1 MSEDL
6 GKVSIELTLDGPRTE
21 KLLESVLASASP
33 LAKQT
38 IADRVIMQVVESV
51 DLEKVA
57 LGGVTAFLASAAAT
71 DEMIQKAAKKATKGI
86 ESAESFAGMCAD
98 AAKQAVQAVTAKVGG
113 RLESGMEKIIL
124 DPSGPMYVETQKII
138 LDELR
143 AMVRK
148 CLKAV
153 RPEKLRQTIDEVAA
167 DEQVA
172 AGRDAPAPKKQKRL
186 AVTTEADDND
196 DGEEEWK
203 DDESDNFDEGKE
215 RATFLG

>member
-71 DEMIQKAAKKATKGI
+71 DEMIQKAAKKAPKATLERK
-86 ESAESFAGMCAD
+86 
-98 AAKQAVQAVTAKVGG
+98 AKV
-113 RLESGMEKIIL
+113 KA
-124 DPSGPMYVETQKII
+124 GPG
-138 LDELR
+138 
-143 AMVRK
+143 
-148 CLKAV
+148 AV
-153 RPEKLRQTIDEVAA
+153 REGTKTAQVIEFLEKPRTLNEIVAFTDLQPHSA
-167 DEQVA
+167 RGFI
-172 AGRDAPAPKKQKRL
+172 AGTLKGKLGLK
-186 AVTTEADDND
+186 V
-196 DGEEEWK
+196 
-203 DDESDNFDEGKE
+203 ESVKVDKV
-215 RATFLG
+215 RTYQIVK